1 MLNKRRD
8 AKHLPCEIKLRRLTW
23 RQTTNTFGN
32 TFNLLPNYLIGFTGF
47 LKINYLI
54 LREEYGKVSD
64 CRNNSEEIKP
74 GRSGMVNHRK
84 ELQVPAIISK
94 RHWGIQIPIGC

>member
-54 LREEYGKVSD
+54 
-64 CRNNSEEIKP
+64 
-74 GRSGMVNHRK
+74 
-84 ELQVPAIISK
+84 
-94 RHWGIQIPIGC
+94 